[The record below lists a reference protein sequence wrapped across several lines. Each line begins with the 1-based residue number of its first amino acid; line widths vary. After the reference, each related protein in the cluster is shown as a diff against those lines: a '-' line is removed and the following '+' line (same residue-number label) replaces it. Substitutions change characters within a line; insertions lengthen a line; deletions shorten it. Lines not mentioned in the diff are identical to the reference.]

1 MKLDTSYS
9 IPTLMMLTVFLMQ
22 YVLRPRLKIDR
33 TRIYMKLLA
42 VDMAASI
49 VDIWSTLLDANPS
62 MFSSSILQ
70 IANVL
75 FFALFI
81 ARTQIFLNYLIA
93 LCGRLHTG
101 NKVFLDAARIFF
113 VACEVIVLSSPW
125 SHAVFAVDSSD
136 YHQGCLV

>member
-81 ARTQIFLNYLIA
+81 RSVYKE
-93 LCGRLHTG
+93 LHADRETG
-101 NKVFLDAARIFF
+101 
-113 VACEVIVLSSPW
+113 C
-125 SHAVFAVDSSD
+125 
-136 YHQGCLV
+136 